1 MSEQEKKHFLKSKM
15 TYDMWLQ
22 TYKGRSVNDIDVN
35 EHTKWSKQFQAWKI
49 GNIEKV

>member
-35 EHTKWSKQFQAWKI
+35 EHTKWSTQCQAWKI